1 MTFYN
6 LQFLRFVAALLVLLF
21 HLTIISSGYKG
32 VDIFF
37 VISGFVMYYTLF
49 VRKRPNAI
57 HFVVNRT
64 TKIFFLYWIAVLFAI
79 LVQPQKFNDLNLK
92 TLILF
97 PGHLS
102 IVGVSWSL
110 SFELY
115 FYFVIGT
122 SAYLIPSKYHKTLF
136 IILLI
141 TTTLITFINLF
152 TNIFIGTV
160 INYAVG
166 PNFWEFLLGILCA
179 YLAINYY
186 KRIGVN
192 SAILMASISLL
203 LFMIISIRYTDPLMF
218 IVYGLLSFFT
228 VLFLTSYE
236 QERKLNTKLSNF
248 FQLIGDASYGIYL
261 FGPVITILINPKDN
275 MAKILIIIS
284 TVVFSI
290 VFNQLV
296 ENKFLMLTRR
306 ALYSKFPKQ

>member
-64 TKIFFLYWIAVLFAI
+64 TKIFFLYWIALLFAI
-79 LVQPQKFNDLNLK
+79 LVQPQKFIDLNLK

-141 TTTLITFINLF
+141 ITTLITFTNLF
-152 TNIFIGTV
+152 THIFIGTV

-290 VFNQLV
+290 FFNQLV